1 MSNEKWFYDQVTR
14 KYFKDTRE
22 HIDHVLSEVNA
33 MLEADCTITAEQ
45 AMAQIYAK
53 LGIMNYDAALR
64 AFGTYVPFW
73 EWTIYEVDEIKY
85 DDLMI
90 SEVAKRPETKND
102 ISKEN
107 EMNETRTD
115 FEVFNVT
122 INSDENS
129 VILRFRRDGED
140 ISFALSEGNID
151 TLRRWLKIAK
161 KIIH

>member
-1 MSNEKWFYDQVTR
+1 MSNEKWFYDQVTW

-22 HIDHVLSEVNA
+22 HIDNVLDHVNVMRASGYITSEA
-33 MLEADCTITAEQ
+33 Q
-45 AMAQIYAK
+45 AMAHIYAE
-53 LGIMNYDAALR
+53 LGIMNYDEAQR
-64 AFGTYVPFW
+64 KFSTYVLPSLDW
-73 EWTIYEVDEIKY
+73 KNEISY

-90 SEVAKRPETKND
+90 KEVAKRPETKND
-102 ISKEN
+102 ISKEEN
-107 EMNETRTD
+107 EMNETRID

-129 VILRFRRDGED
+129 VILRFKRDGED

-161 KIIH
+161 KIIQ